1 MNRFGL
7 SARDRRTAVAGITTV
22 GSLILVSRGLPALRE
37 WERTQLAN
45 ASDVIGRASSARAK
59 LRALPSRRDSL
70 ARRQQELSALD
81 SAILTEASPAA
92 AVADLA
98 AMLDDMAGSAG
109 VRIATVQLRADS
121 APRRAI
127 ARIGVRVAGTTDVAG
142 LAELLRL
149 ADTADTLLVV
159 RELSASQAEP
169 AAPQTR
175 PEALRIELLVE
186 AMARIAAPHSP

>member
-7 SARDRRTAVAGITTV
+7 STRDRRTAIAGVTTV

-37 WERTQLAN
+37 WQRTQLAN
-45 ASDVIGRASSARAK
+45 ASDVIGRSWSARIK
-59 LRALPSRRDSL
+59 VRTLPSLRDSL
-70 ARRQQELSALD
+70 AQRQQELTALN

-98 AMLDDMAGSAG
+98 AMLDDIAGSAG
-109 VRIATVQLRADS
+109 VKIATLQLRADS
-121 APRRAI
+121 APHRAI
-127 ARIGVRVAGTTDVAG
+127 ARIGVRVTGTTDVAG

-159 RELSASQAEP
+159 RELSVSQPEP

-175 PEALRIELLVE
+175 PEALHIELLVE
-186 AMARIAAPHSP
+186 AMARIAAAHSP